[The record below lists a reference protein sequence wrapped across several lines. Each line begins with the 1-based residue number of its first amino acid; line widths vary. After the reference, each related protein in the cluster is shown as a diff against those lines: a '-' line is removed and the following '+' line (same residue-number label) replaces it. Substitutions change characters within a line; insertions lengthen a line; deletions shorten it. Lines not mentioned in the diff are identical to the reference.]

1 MQQGIPCESR
11 ISRVVV
17 YARGAVVTRTVELPV
32 GIPPEGCELVVGG
45 VTPLAEPGSVRTSV
59 EGERRVTGVQA
70 PLAWP
75 SAPQPA
81 AADTAAIVAKQR
93 EIRRAN
99 LRLERVR
106 FRIEHL
112 EGIEQNANLQAP
124 KRRPEQPLVGVNE
137 RLGVALETADLVA
150 ELLGKLDTEERA
162 LRRSLEKLNNELAQ
176 LSQQR
181 PAAPQGGPQRQ
192 VRVALAPGSE
202 HLRALEI
209 SYNVSAA
216 RWWPAYAARLGNGG
230 KNAEFAV
237 EAFVAQ
243 QTLEDWKDARI
254 SLCTADMVSDLTLP
268 ELQSLRLGR
277 AQPAKRSG
285 FREPPEGLDALFSA
299 HDQAFGGPGM
309 QPPSD
314 LRLSTSAYTE
324 APVPQPSMIAYA
336 EPPAAKAAESGA
348 LADYDEMVAEDRL
361 EAGGEYEERPARRN
375 KEMAKSRGASA
386 KKMAA
391 PPAAP
396 ASAPMRSMAMAD
408 MAVGGAAGMAP
419 PEPEAEP
426 EPEAGM
432 GDQWLD
438 FDALEL
444 AHNNTA
450 RRGRLVPVGAGA
462 FSDAWQLQN
471 AIESLGAPSGATDPL
486 YSRGM
491 FDHQF
496 EADGL
501 VEVPSDARPQRIRLL
516 AKAAKSRM
524 ALRCVPLED
533 ERVFR
538 EVEIENPL
546 QAPLLPGP
554 VDVFMDG
561 ALLITSAIQATDRG
575 GAIRFG
581 LGEEQRVRVAR
592 NVRAREETK
601 GVFGGKTAM
610 DHDVSLE
617 AASSLAGDIEL
628 ELVDR
633 IPVSEDKEIVVEL
646 LASEPKPERYNQ
658 HDRQHHLDGGLR
670 WKLALK
676 AGATAAVKFTYRIG
690 FDKDFELVGGNRR
703 D

>member
-1 MQQGIPCESR
+1 MQQALECESR

-17 YARGAVVTRTVELPV
+17 YARGAVVTRAVELPV
-32 GIPPEGCELVVGG
+32 SIPPEGCELVVGG
-45 VTPLAEPGSVRTSV
+45 VTPLAEPGSVRTNV
-59 EGERRVTGVQA
+59 DGERRVTGVQA

-75 SAPQPA
+75 TAPQPV

-124 KRRPEQPLVGVNE
+124 KRRPEQPLPGVNE
-137 RLGVALETADLVA
+137 RLGAALETADLVA
-150 ELLGKLDTEERA
+150 ELLARLDAEERA
-162 LRRSLEKLNNELAQ
+162 LRRNLEKLNNEMAQ

-181 PAAPQGGPQRQ
+181 PSAPQGGPQRQ

-216 RWWPAYAARLGNGG
+216 RWWPAYAARLSNGG

-243 QTLEDWKDARI
+243 YTLEDWKDARI
-254 SLCTADMVSDLTLP
+254 SLCTADMVSDLTMP

-285 FREPPEGLDALFSA
+285 FREPPEGLDALFKS
-299 HDQAFGGPGM
+299 HDEAFGGPGM
-309 QPPSD
+309 APPSD

-336 EPPAAKAAESGA
+336 EPPAESGVV
-348 LADYDEMVAEDRL
+348 ADYDEMVAEDRL
-361 EAGGEYEERPARRN
+361 EAGAEYEERPARRE
-375 KEMAKSRGASA
+375 KEMAKSRGAPKA

-391 PPAAP
+391 PPAPP

-408 MAVGGAAGMAP
+408 MAFGGAAGMAP
-419 PEPEAEP
+419 PEPEP

-501 VEVPSDARPQRIRLL
+501 VEVPSDARPQRVRLL
-516 AKAAKSRM
+516 AKPAKSRM

-546 QAPLLPGP
+546 EAPLLPGP

-601 GVFGGKTAM
+601 GVFGGKIAM

-658 HDRQHHLDGGLR
+658 HDRHHHLDGGLR

>member
-1 MQQGIPCESR
+1 MPDSITCESR

-45 VTPLAEPGSVRTSV
+45 VTPLAEPGSVRTNV

-75 SAPQPA
+75 SAPQPVA
-81 AADTAAIVAKQR
+81 PDTAAIVAKQR

-112 EGIEQNANLQAP
+112 QGIEQNANLQAP

-137 RLGVALETADLVA
+137 RLGAALETADLVA
-150 ELLGKLDTEERA
+150 ELLGRLDTEERA
-162 LRRSLEKLNNELAQ
+162 LQRDLEKLNHELAS
-176 LSQQR
+176 LTQQR

-216 RWWPAYAARLGNGG
+216 RWWPAYAARLSNGG

-299 HDQAFGGPGM
+299 HDQVFGGPGM
-309 QPPSD
+309 APPSD
-314 LRLSTSAYTE
+314 LRLSTAAYTE

-336 EPPAAKAAESGA
+336 EPPAESGA
-348 LADYDEMVAEDRL
+348 LADYDEVLEDRM
-361 EAGGEYEERPARRN
+361 EAGEYEERPARRD
-375 KEMAKSRGASA
+375 KEMAKGRGAKA

-391 PPAAP
+391 PQAAP
-396 ASAPMRSMAMAD
+396 APAMSRSMD
-408 MAVGGAAGMAP
+408 MESFGAPGGGMAP

-438 FDALEL
+438 FDSLEL

-450 RRGRLVPVGAGA
+450 RRGRLVQAGAGA
-462 FSDAWQLQN
+462 FSGAWQLQN
-471 AIESLGAPSGATDPL
+471 AIESLGAPGGATDPL

-501 VEVPSDARPQRIRLL
+501 VEVASDARPQRIRLL

-546 QAPLLPGP
+546 EAPLLPGP

-561 ALLITSAIQATDRG
+561 ALLITSEIKETDRG
-575 GAIRFG
+575 GTIRFG
-581 LGEEQRVRVAR
+581 LGEEQRVRVVR
-592 NVRAREETK
+592 NVRAREESK

-610 DHDVSLE
+610 DHEVSLE
-617 AASSLAGDIEL
+617 AASSLPAEIEL
-628 ELVDR
+628 ELIDR
-633 IPVSEDKEIVVEL
+633 IPVSEDKEITVEL

-658 HDRQHHLDGGLR
+658 HDRHHHLDGGLR

-676 AGATAAVKFTYRIG
+676 AGATATAKFTYRIG

-703 D
+703 E

>member
-59 EGERRVTGVQA
+59 DGERRVTGVQA

-75 SAPQPA
+75 TAPQPA
-81 AADTAAIVAKQR
+81 ATDTAAIVAKQR

-137 RLGVALETADLVA
+137 RLGAALETADLVA

-181 PAAPQGGPQRQ
+181 PAVPQGGPRRQ

-202 HLRALEI
+202 HLRGLEI

-336 EPPAAKAAESGA
+336 EPQVAIAGPSGA

-361 EAGGEYEERPARRN
+361 EAGAEYEERPARRN

-450 RRGRLVPVGAGA
+450 RRGRLVPAGAGA

-496 EADGL
+496 QADGL

-546 QAPLLPGP
+546 EAPLLPGP

-575 GAIRFG
+575 GTIRFG